1 MTEYEIKL
9 RDELA
14 KIALPIILKSMID
27 HNVDHAD
34 IRKHSGSFAFSIA
47 DAAME
52 ARSESQLV

>member
-52 ARSESQLV
+52 ARNEI